1 VYDEKGKNMALINDT
16 TLRDGEQAP
25 YVAFNTEEKLH
36 IATLLDA
43 CGADELE
50 IGIAA
55 MGAKEREDIKE
66 LLGLGLKARMM
77 TWNRMKME
85 DLDAS
90 LSCGVKAVDL
100 SIPISDILIDVKFG
114 GSKAKVLSEL
124 ERVVT
129 EATKEGLFVCI
140 GGEDSSRG
148 SHEFIRDVMEIASE
162 CGAGR
167 FRYCDTIGIMTP
179 TKTFQTIK
187 SLTDLDL
194 LPIEMHTHN
203 DFGLANANALSGID
217 AGAISMNTT
226 VIGLGERAGNASFE
240 QILMTLKHL
249 YGEVRTIDP
258 LLIRNLVNTVASAAN
273 MSLATNAP
281 VVGEWIFAH
290 ESGIHADG
298 MMKDSHAY
306 EPYEAEEVGLESSFP
321 IGKHS
326 GSATIRYHLARM
338 GISAENS
345 ILRDMLPKIR
355 EIVTSRKRVL
365 DISELKSLYQD
376 LACI

>member
-1 VYDEKGKNMALINDT
+1 MALINDT

-25 YVAFNTEEKLH
+25 YVAFNTDEKIK

-55 MGAKEREDIKE
+55 MGVKEREDIKE
-66 LLGLGLKARMM
+66 LLALGLKARMM

-100 SIPISDILIDVKFG
+100 SIPVSDILIDVKFG
-114 GSKAKVLSEL
+114 GSKSRVLSEL

-129 EATKEGLFVCI
+129 SATREGLFVCI

-148 SHEFIRDVMEIASE
+148 SYEFIRDVMELARE
-162 CGAGR
+162 CGAHR
-167 FRYCDTIGIMTP
+167 FRYCDTVGILTP
-179 TKTFQTIK
+179 TETYKAIK
-187 SLTDLDL
+187 SLCDLNL

-217 AGAISMNTT
+217 AGAISLNTT

-240 QILMTLKHL
+240 QILMALKHL
-249 YGEVRTIDP
+249 YGEARPIDP
-258 LLIRNLVNTVASAAN
+258 GMIRNLVQTVAGAAN
-273 MSLATNAP
+273 MVLSPNAP
-281 VVGEWIFAH
+281 IVGERIFAH
-290 ESGIHADG
+290 ESGIHASG

-306 EPYEAEEVGLESSFP
+306 EPYEPQEVGLKSSFP

-326 GSATIRYHLARM
+326 GSATIRYHLSQM
-338 GISAENS
+338 GISADNI
-345 ILRDMLPKIR
+345 ILSAMLPKIR
-355 EIVTSRKRVL
+355 DIVTSRKRVL
-365 DISELKSLYQD
+365 ESYELKSLYQD

>member
-1 VYDEKGKNMALINDT
+1 MALINDT

-25 YVAFNTEEKLH
+25 YVAFNTDEKIR

-43 CGADELE
+43 CGANELE

-55 MGAKEREDIKE
+55 MGARERDDIKE
-66 LLGLGLKARMM
+66 LLSLGLNARMM

-85 DLDAS
+85 DLEAS
-90 LSCGVKAVDL
+90 LMCGVKAVDL
-100 SIPISDILIDVKFG
+100 SIPISDLLIGVKFG
-114 GSKAKVLSEL
+114 GSRGRVLAEL
-124 ERVVT
+124 ERVVS
-129 EATKEGLFVCI
+129 AAVKEGLFVCI

-148 SHEFIRDVMEIASE
+148 DEDFIRDVLELARE
-162 CGAGR
+162 CGASR
-167 FRYCDTIGIMTP
+167 FRYCDTVGIMTP
-179 TKTFQTIK
+179 ARTYHAIK
-187 SLTDLDL
+187 SLCDLNL

-217 AGAISMNTT
+217 AGAIGLNTT

-249 YGEVRTIDP
+249 YGEARTIDP
-258 LLIRNLVNTVASAAN
+258 VVIRELVRTVAEAAN
-273 MSLATNAP
+273 MELALNAP
-281 VVGEWIFAH
+281 IVGERLFAH

-298 MMKDSHAY
+298 MMKDPHAY
-306 EPYEAEEVGLESSFP
+306 EPYEAEEVGSIREFP

-326 GSATIRYHLARM
+326 GSATIRYHLGRM
-338 GISAENS
+338 GISADS
-345 ILRDMLPKIR
+345 SVLSDLLPKIR

-365 DISELKSLYQD
+365 DTMELKSLYQEAVC
-376 LACI
+376 L

>member
-1 VYDEKGKNMALINDT
+1 MALINDT

-25 YVAFNTEEKLH
+25 YVAFNTDEKLR

-55 MGAKEREDIKE
+55 MGVKERDDIKE

-85 DLDAS
+85 DLEAS
-90 LSCGVKAVDL
+90 LSCGIKAVDL
-100 SIPISDILIDVKFG
+100 SIPISDLLIGVKFG
-114 GSKAKVLSEL
+114 GSKIKLLNEL
-124 ERVVT
+124 DRVVS
-129 EATKEGLFVCI
+129 AASREGLFICI

-148 SHEFIRDVMEIASE
+148 SHEFIRDVMELARE
-162 CGAGR
+162 CGAHR
-167 FRYCDTIGIMTP
+167 FRYCDTIGVMRP
-179 TKTFQTIK
+179 TQTYTSIK
-187 SLTDLDL
+187 ALSDLNL

-240 QILMTLKHL
+240 QILMALKHL
-249 YGEVRTIDP
+249 YGEPRAIDP
-258 LLIRNLVNTVASAAN
+258 IQLRELVHTVAHAAN
-273 MSLATNAP
+273 IDLARNAP
-281 VVGEWIFAH
+281 IVGEEIFAH
-290 ESGIHADG
+290 ESGIHASG

-306 EPYEAEEVGLESSFP
+306 EPYEASEVGLESSYP

-326 GSATIRYHLARM
+326 GSATIRYHLARI
-338 GISAENS
+338 GISAENT

-365 DISELKSLYQD
+365 DIGELKSLY
-376 LACI
+376 LEFA

>member
-1 VYDEKGKNMALINDT
+1 MALINDT

-25 YVAFNTEEKLH
+25 YVAFNTEEKIR

-55 MGAKEREDIKE
+55 MGEKERDDIRT
-66 LLGLGLKARMM
+66 LLSLGLNARMM

-90 LSCGVKAVDL
+90 LSCGIKAVDL
-100 SIPISDILIDVKFG
+100 SIPISDILIGVKFG
-114 GSKAKVLSEL
+114 GSKAKVLREL
-124 ERVVT
+124 EHVVT
-129 EATKEGLFVCI
+129 EAVKEGLFVCI

-148 SHEFIRDVMEIASE
+148 DIAFIRDVMQLSRE
-162 CGAGR
+162 CGAQR
-167 FRYCDTIGIMTP
+167 FRYCDTVGIMTP
-179 TKTFQTIK
+179 TETYKTIK
-187 SLTDLDL
+187 SLSEMGL

-217 AGAISMNTT
+217 AGAVSMNTT

-240 QILMTLKHL
+240 QILMALKHL
-249 YGEVRTIDP
+249 YGEDRSIDST
-258 LLIRNLVNTVASAAN
+258 LIRQLVSSVSSAAN
-273 MSLATNAP
+273 MPLLPNAP
-281 VVGEWIFAH
+281 VVGERLFAH

-306 EPYEAEEVGLESSFP
+306 EPYEAEEVGCVREFP

-326 GSATIRYHLARM
+326 GSATIRYHLNQM
-338 GISAENS
+338 GISADS
-345 ILRDMLPKIR
+345 VILSNLLPKIR

-365 DISELKSLYQD
+365 DSLELKSLYQEAVC
-376 LACI
+376 L

>member
-1 VYDEKGKNMALINDT
+1 MALINDT

-25 YVAFNTEEKLH
+25 YVAFNTEEKLR

-55 MGAKEREDIKE
+55 MGVKEREDIKA
-66 LLGLGLKARMM
+66 LLSLGLKARMM

-90 LSCGVKAVDL
+90 LSCGIKAVDL

-114 GSKAKVLSEL
+114 GSKVKVLQEL

-129 EATKEGLFVCI
+129 AASREGLFICI

-148 SHEFIRDVMEIASE
+148 THEFICDVMELARE
-162 CGAGR
+162 CGAHR

-179 TKTFQTIK
+179 MQTYTSVK
-187 SLTDLDL
+187 SLTDLNL

-240 QILMTLKHL
+240 QILMALKHL
-249 YGEVRTIDP
+249 YGEARPIDP
-258 LLIRNLVNTVASAAN
+258 LLIRNLVQTVAGAAN
-273 MSLATNAP
+273 MALASNAP
-281 VVGEWIFAH
+281 IVGERIFAH

-298 MMKDSHAY
+298 MMKNSHAY
-306 EPYEAEEVGLESSFP
+306 EPYEACEVGLESSYP

-326 GSATIRYHLARM
+326 GSATIRYHLKRM
-338 GISAENS
+338 GISADNG
-345 ILRDMLPKIR
+345 ILSDLLPKIR

-365 DISELKSLYQD
+365 DSIELKSLYQD
-376 LACI
+376 AACI

>member
-1 VYDEKGKNMALINDT
+1 MALINDT
-16 TLRDGEQAP
+16 TLRDGEQAA
-25 YVAFNTEEKLH
+25 YVAFNTEEKLR

-50 IGIAA
+50 IGIVA
-55 MGAKEREDIKE
+55 MGVKERDDIKE
-66 LLGLGLKARMM
+66 LLSLGLKARMM

-90 LSCGVKAVDL
+90 LSCGVRAVDL

-114 GSKAKVLSEL
+114 GSKVRVLQEL

-129 EATKEGLFVCI
+129 TAAREGLFICI

-148 SHEFIRDVMEIASE
+148 SHNFIKEVMDLARE
-162 CGAGR
+162 CGAHR

-179 TKTFQTIK
+179 TRTYQEIK
-187 SLTDLDL
+187 SLSDLNL

-217 AGAISMNTT
+217 AGAVGMNTT
-226 VIGLGERAGNASFE
+226 VMGLGERAGNASFE
-240 QILMTLKHL
+240 QILMALKHL
-249 YGEVRTIDP
+249 YGEARPIDP
-258 LLIRNLVNTVASAAN
+258 LLIRNLVQTVAGAAN
-273 MSLATNAP
+273 MTPSLNAP
-281 VVGEWIFAH
+281 IVGERIFAH
-290 ESGIHADG
+290 ESGIHASG

-306 EPYEAEEVGLESSFP
+306 EPYEACEVGLESSYP

-326 GSATIRYHLARM
+326 GSATIRYHLNRM
-338 GISAENS
+338 GISADNG
-345 ILRDMLPKIR
+345 ILSEILPKIR

-365 DISELKSLYQD
+365 DLFELKSLYQD
-376 LACI
+376 AACI